1 MWCIYEFRWL
11 RRPDSSEAEVTGPRR
26 TLGTAFK
33 SFAWDQCIPSVTGPS
48 SQPQKSLCVHV
59 SAFLPVLLWLI
70 YSWFWWDWTMWL
82 LSLFLFYKVKFF
94 FFLLKFHVCFSMLF
108 SEWNCQI
115 LKKKY
120 CWDLRFLVWLHWI
133 YRSDRRELRKTKL
146 PSCLM
151 EHKSKIVSNTR
162 HIEYKDNKYVE
173 SLGKH

>member
-26 TLGTAFK
+26 VLGTAFK
-33 SFAWDQCIPSVTGPS
+33 SFAWDQCVPLVTGPS
-48 SQPQKSLCVHV
+48 SQPPKSLCVHV
-59 SAFLPVLLWLI
+59 SAFLPVLLWSI
-70 YSWFWWDWTMWL
+70 DS
-82 LSLFLFYKVKFF
+82 SLMRLDNVTSQPVPFLKSEIFF
-94 FFLLKFHVCFSMLF
+94 FFAEVSCLLFYVIFWMKLS
-108 SEWNCQI
+108 NT
-115 LKKKY
+115 KKKN

-133 YRSDRRELRKTKL
+133 YRSDRGELRKTKL

-162 HIEYKDNKYVE
+162 HLEYKDNKYVE